1 MGRRF
6 LFFGLGALISIIFL
20 SRGPQNRMKKTF
32 YAYIDYF
39 SLDKRVIYHLEN
51 DSTTFSIRAECQLV
65 YYSLS
70 KDDLLE
76 VLEGGEVNFEKS
88 QTEKM
93 PCQYYVVENMINEM
107 ELSITFKFCDK
118 ENTVKVMS
126 FTNKTEEEVCN
137 F

>member
-6 LFFGLGALISIIFL
+6 LFFGIGALISIIFL
-20 SRGPQNRMKKTF
+20 SLGPENRLKITF
-32 YAYIDYF
+32 YDYIDYF

-51 DSTTFSIRAECQLV
+51 DSTTFSTKAECQLV

-70 KDDLLE
+70 KEDLLE

-88 QTEKM
+88 QTEKK

-107 ELSITFKFCDK
+107 ELSVTFEFCDK
-118 ENTVKVMS
+118 VNTVKVMG
-126 FTNKTEEEVCN
+126 FTAKTEEEVCN

>member
-6 LFFGLGALISIIFL
+6 LFFGIGALISIIFL
-20 SRGPQNRMKKTF
+20 SLGPENRLKKIF
-32 YAYIDYF
+32 YDYIDYF

-51 DSTTFSIRAECQLV
+51 DSTTFSTKAECQLV

-70 KDDLLE
+70 KEDLLE

-88 QTEKM
+88 QTEKK
-93 PCQYYVVENMINEM
+93 PCQYYVVENMINKM
-107 ELSITFKFCDK
+107 ELSVTFEFCDK
-118 ENTVKVMS
+118 ANTVKVMS
-126 FTNKTEEEVCN
+126 FTAKTEEEVCN

>member
-20 SRGPQNRMKKTF
+20 SLGPENRMKKTF

-51 DSTTFSIRAECQLV
+51 DSTTFSTKAECQLV
-65 YYSLS
+65 YYSLL
-70 KDDLLE
+70 KKDLLE

-88 QTEKM
+88 KTEKT
-93 PCQYYVVENMINEM
+93 PCQYYVVENTIKEM
-107 ELSITFKFCDK
+107 ELSVTFEFCDK
-118 ENTVKVMS
+118 ANTVKVMG
-126 FTNKTEEEVCN
+126 FIDKTEKEVCD

>member
-6 LFFGLGALISIIFL
+6 LFFGIGALISIIFL
-20 SRGPQNRMKKTF
+20 SLGPENRLKITF
-32 YAYIDYF
+32 YDYIDYF

-51 DSTTFSIRAECQLV
+51 DSTTFSTKAECQLV

-70 KDDLLE
+70 KEDLLE

-88 QTEKM
+88 QTEKN
-93 PCQYYVVENMINEM
+93 PYQYYVVENMINEM
-107 ELSITFKFCDK
+107 ELSVTFEFCDK
-118 ENTVKVMS
+118 VNTVKVMS
-126 FTNKTEEEVCN
+126 FTAKMEEEVCN